1 MNKKNTKLLINKI
14 CNEIIP
20 NNTKYARKGVIV
32 YLNKNHLEINYK
44 EKTYIIYIIKN
55 NNFNYWYIKSSYNF
69 RFITTATR
77 NFDYIIN
84 IIKNN
89 TLKIN
94 RNRKLLNRK
103 RNLNNIIMKSDYFN
117 KNILIDLINDDCLN
131 SVISQINNI
140 PTIDTNNS
148 CLVKNGFLTG
158 EEQFISLLTFL
169 TIRIIEN
176 FNFLKIDKLKLVSSI
191 IYENKNYKFLLAK
204 KYIGNNDNIPY
215 YQKNIRK
222 FIIDGFLENAYELIN
237 ESKIINDF
245 FLNEKIKLSD
255 KIQDTRKIQKIILL
269 LQKLAYANKE
279 ESEVILLFKNMNH
292 LKLSTTDKF
301 QLRTNYKHAWEN
313 IINNYKKNNNKM
325 EKDNL
330 YI

>member
-1 MNKKNTKLLINKI
+1 MKLLIISVTEVIIVLNNVNLRLEQGKI
-14 CNEIIP
+14 TGIIGR
-20 NNTKYARKGVIV
+20 NGSG
-32 YLNKNHLEINYK
+32 
-44 EKTYIIYIIKN
+44 KTVL
-55 NNFNYWYIKSSYNF
+55 
-69 RFITTATR
+69 
-77 NFDYIIN
+77 
-84 IIKNN
+84 
-89 TLKIN
+89 LKIICGLYVATSGEVYIN
-94 RNRKLLNRK
+94 GNLLNHEK
-103 RNLNNIIMKSDYFN
+103 LDKSIG
-117 KNILIDLINDDCLN
+117 ILID
-131 SVISQINNI
+131 
-140 PTIDTNNS
+140 
-148 CLVKNGFLTG
+148 NGFLTG

-169 TIRIIEN
+169 TIRIIEK
-176 FNFLKIDKLKLVSSI
+176 FNFLKIDKLKLVSCI

-215 YQKNIRK
+215 YQNNIRK

-245 FLNEKIKLSD
+245 FLTEKIKLSD

-279 ESEVILLFKNMNH
+279 DSKVILLFKNMNH

-301 QLRTNYKHAWEN
+301 QLRTHYKHAWEN
-313 IINNYKKNNNKM
+313 IINNYTKNNKKM